1 MAMGPGNYVL
11 AKSFPVENGVN
22 RFLVRSTTQPGNITV
37 HAAAEGLK
45 PASLTLTT
53 KPFVVENGLTRS
65 LPSAN
70 LPSRLD
76 RGPTPSTPS
85 FSITRI
91 PVNVTSATA
100 GANADSTGKSYDD
113 NELSDWVND
122 GNMNTA
128 WIEYTL
134 EREASISEITVK
146 LNNFRSRVYPLR
158 ISVDD
163 KEVFNGSTQTT
174 LGYYT
179 IKCRPQRGRKVR
191 IQLAN
196 AATSKDNNTGT
207 EVGGKKL
214 DDGVERNDARSKGT
228 LSIIE
233 IEFYE
238 AIPTSKQALLK

>member
-1 MAMGPGNYVL
+1 VL

-22 RFLVRSTTQPGNITV
+22 RFLVRSATQAGTITIT
-37 HAAAEGLK
+37 ATAEGLK
-45 PASLTLTT
+45 PATLSLVT
-53 KPFVVENGLTRS
+53 KPFVVENGLTKT

-76 RGPTPSTPS
+76 RGATPSTPS
-85 FSITRI
+85 YNITRI
-91 PVNVTSATA
+91 PVNVISATA
-100 GANADSTGKSYDD
+100 GANADSAGKSYDD
-113 NELSDWVND
+113 NELSDWVNN

-134 EREASISEITVK
+134 EREAIISEITVK
-146 LNNFRSRVYPLR
+146 LNNFRSKVYPLR
-158 ISVDD
+158 ILVDD
-163 KEVFNGSTQTT
+163 KEVFNGSTKTT

-179 IKCRPQRGRKVR
+179 IICKPLRGKRVK

-196 AATSKDNNTGT
+196 AATSKDSNAGT

-214 DDGVERNDARSKGT
+214 DDGVQRNDAKSKGT